1 MNCNVRPQGRHDA
14 LQGYR
19 IMTVRPPADVGMPL
33 EEVDTPALIIEL
45 DAFEAN
51 LTRMAD
57 SAKAAGVR
65 LRPHAKTHKCALI
78 ALRQIALGAVGVCCQ
93 KVSEAEA
100 LVEGGVRDVLV
111 TNEIVGKRKVARLAA
126 LAREAT
132 LAVCV
137 DDAENID
144 ALDAAASRAGA
155 ALDVLVEVDVGAHRC
170 GVAPG
175 RPAVELARRVDAAK
189 ALRFAGLQAYQGR
202 AQHLR
207 DYAQRR
213 AAVDAAV
220 DAAGKTVTLLGEH
233 GLECRSVTGAGT
245 GTYRF
250 EAASGLYNE
259 LQAGSYI
266 FMDADYANNHG
277 EGGGPFDEFQHS
289 LFVYTTVMS
298 APARGRA
305 VVDAGLKASSV
316 DSGLP
321 SVHGM
326 PGVEFVAASD
336 EHGTLEFGSGESGP
350 SLGDKLMLIPGHC
363 DPTVN
368 LYDWY
373 VCVRDGRV
381 QALWPIVAR
390 GAVL

>member
-1 MNCNVRPQGRHDA
+1 
-14 LQGYR
+14 
-19 IMTVRPPADVGMPL
+19 MTVRPPADVGMPL

-51 LTRMAD
+51 LTRMAQA
-57 SAKAAGVR
+57 AKAAGVR

-111 TNEIVGKRKVARLAA
+111 SNEIVGARKIAHLVA

-137 DDAENID
+137 DDAENIA
-144 ALDAAASRAGA
+144 ALDSAATRAGA
-155 ALDVLVEVDVGAHRC
+155 TLDVLVEVDVGARRC

-175 RPAVELARRVDAAK
+175 APAVALARRVDAAK
-189 ALRFAGLQAYQGR
+189 ALRFAGLQAYQGG

-207 DYAQRR
+207 DHAQRR
-213 AAVDAAV
+213 AAIDAAV
-220 DAAGKTVTLLGEH
+220 DAAGKTVALLGEH

-289 LFVYTTVMS
+289 LFVYATVMS
-298 APARGRA
+298 TPAPGRA

-316 DSGLP
+316 DSGPP
-321 SVHGM
+321 SVHGK

-336 EHGTLEFGSGESGP
+336 EHGTLEFGAGESGL

>member
-1 MNCNVRPQGRHDA
+1 MNSNPRPQGRHDT
-14 LQGYR
+14 LWGSNL
-19 IMTVRPPADVGMPL
+19 MTVRPPADVGMRL
-33 EEVDTPALIIEL
+33 DEVDTPALIIDL
-45 DAFEAN
+45 DVFEAN
-51 LTRMAD
+51 LSRMANA
-57 SAKAAGVR
+57 SQAAGVR
-65 LRPHAKTHKCALI
+65 LRPHAKTHKCAII

-100 LVEGGVRDVLV
+100 LVQGGVRDVLV
-111 TNEIVGKRKVARLAA
+111 TNEIVGKRKIAHLAA

-132 LAVCV
+132 LGVCV
-137 DDAENID
+137 DDADNIA
-144 ALDAAASRAGA
+144 ALDSAAAAAGA
-155 ALDVLVEVDVGAHRC
+155 TLDVLVEVDVGAHRC

-175 RPAVELARRVDAAK
+175 APALALAKRIAAAR
-189 ALRFAGLQAYQGR
+189 ALRFAGLQVYQGS
-202 AQHLR
+202 AQHIR
-207 DYAQRR
+207 DFDRRR
-213 AAVDAAV
+213 AAIDAAV
-220 DAAGKTVTLLGEH
+220 EAAGQTVALLSEH
-233 GLECRSVTGAGT
+233 DLACRSVTGAGT
-245 GTYRF
+245 GTFRF
-250 EAASGLYNE
+250 EASSGLYNE

-266 FMDADYANNHG
+266 FMDADYAQNQG

-298 APARGRA
+298 TPGPGRA

-321 SVHGM
+321 TVHGT
-326 PGVEFVAASD
+326 PGVDFVGASD
-336 EHGTLEFGSGESGP
+336 EHGKLEFDPGETSL
-350 SLGDKLMLIPGHC
+350 SLGDRLKLIPGHC

-390 GAVL
+390 GALL

>member
-1 MNCNVRPQGRHDA
+1 
-14 LQGYR
+14 
-19 IMTVRPPADVGMPL
+19 MTVRPPADVGMPL
-33 EEVDTPALIIEL
+33 DEVDTPALIIEI

-51 LTRMAD
+51 LAHMAQ
-57 SAKAAGVR
+57 AARVAGVR
-65 LRPHAKTHKCALI
+65 LRPHAKTHKCAII
-78 ALRQIALGAVGVCCQ
+78 AMRQIALGAVGACCQ

-100 LVEGGVRDVLV
+100 LVQGGVRDVLV
-111 TNEIVGKRKVARLAA
+111 TNEIVGKRKIAHLAA

-137 DDAENID
+137 DDASNI
-144 ALDAAASRAGA
+144 AELDSAAARAGA
-155 ALDVLVEVDVGAHRC
+155 TLDVLVEVDVGAQRC

-175 RPAVELARRVDAAK
+175 EPALVLAKRVQAAT

-202 AQHLR
+202 AQHIR
-207 DYAQRR
+207 DHEERR
-213 AAVDAAV
+213 AAIGAAV
-220 DAAGKTVTLLGEH
+220 DAAGRTVALLGEH
-233 GLECRSVTGAGT
+233 GIECRSVTGAGT
-245 GTYRF
+245 GSYPF

-266 FMDADYANNHG
+266 FMDADYAKNLA
-277 EGGGPFDEFQHS
+277 EGGGFFDEFQHS

-298 APARGRA
+298 TPERGRA

-316 DSGLP
+316 DAGLP

-326 PGVEFVAASD
+326 PGVEFVGASD
-336 EHGTLEFGSGESGP
+336 EHGKLAFDAGETRI
-350 SLGDKLMLIPGHC
+350 SLGDKLKLVPGHC

-381 QALWPIVAR
+381 EALWPIVAR